1 MKEFIRFILRGI
13 LAVSVTILVVI
24 LGMYVYWEQYSSVA
38 RDKRVH
44 KMYENILAKSGQAQ
58 DGLPLYIV
66 EDEEENAYNN
76 GKQVVIYTGLLDS
89 SNDDEIALILGHEI
103 AHGML
108 EHLGRLQSTGYAD
121 SSVHEANADKLGAV
135 YALKA
140 GYDVCKGREVFKR
153 WENERGN
160 AIGQTHPDF
169 AYRYSEL
176 RMPWCNDD

>member
-13 LAVSVTILVVI
+13 LAVSVSMIVVVGI
-24 LGMYVYWEQYSSVA
+24 MYIHLEHFSTMA

-58 DGLPLYIV
+58 DGLPLYIAV
-66 EDEEENAYNN
+66 GTEENAYND

-89 SNDDEIALILGHEI
+89 LNDDEIAFVLGHEI

-108 EHLGRLQSTGYAD
+108 EHLGKLQANSAEE
-121 SSVHEANADKLGAV
+121 SAVHEANADKLGAV

-140 GYDVCKGREVFKR
+140 GYDVCKGREVFKH

-160 AIGQTHPDF
+160 ALGQTHPDY

-176 RMPWCNDD
+176 NINCGE